1 MGHFL
6 FIDESGQ
13 DRQESPY
20 EVLAGI
26 AVQDSELWNL
36 IQRTHVLEQDV
47 FGMRVSEGK
56 LELKGKKLL
65 KRKTFR
71 LAGQVESIAAPERRE
86 LVCSCLKKGQS
97 RGSCCEKKCEQI
109 GIECSWPG

>member
-1 MGHFL
+1 MGCNGLTPDNSEGGKLGHFL

-65 KRKTFR
+65 GTGGR
-71 LAGQVESIAAPERRE
+71 P
-86 LVCSCLKKGQS
+86 
-97 RGSCCEKKCEQI
+97 
-109 GIECSWPG
+109 